1 MHTQVLLLRGIN
13 VGGHNRLPMAD
24 LRALLVALGCED
36 VATYVQS
43 GNVVCRAE
51 GTPEAL
57 GAELRAV
64 LAAELGLTVP
74 VVGRTAAQWATAVAG
89 NPLLHLDDDP
99 KRLHVTF
106 LDDVPEPDRVDALL
120 AEAAGLAP
128 EVLAIAGRDVYLH
141 IPNGYNK
148 AKLTNTFLER
158 RLGRVATAR
167 NWRTVLALADLAG
180 VAD

>member
-1 MHTQVLLLRGIN
+1 
-13 VGGHNRLPMAD
+13 
-24 LRALLVALGCED
+24 
-36 VATYVQS
+36 
-43 GNVVCRAE
+43 
-51 GTPEAL
+51 
-57 GAELRAV
+57 
-64 LAAELGLTVP
+64 
-74 VVGRTAAQWATAVAG
+74 
-89 NPLLHLDDDP
+89 
-99 KRLHVTF
+99 VTF